1 MNMNNTITVTI
12 LRHTPKYSLIQ
23 YLSNPFDTCSKVG
36 YITKQD
42 TPEGD
47 TINIPL
53 GFTIKSKQDKDGN
66 TLKSESGQ
74 PLSFL
79 SW

>member
-12 LRHTPKYSLIQ
+12 LRHTPKYSLIK
-23 YLSNPFDTCSKVG
+23 YLSNRFDTCSKVG
-36 YITKQD
+36 YISKVD
-42 TPEGD
+42 TPKGD
-47 TINIPL
+47 TIDIPL
-53 GFTIKSKQDKDGN
+53 GFTVQSKQDIDGN
-66 TLKSESGQ
+66 TLMSESGQ